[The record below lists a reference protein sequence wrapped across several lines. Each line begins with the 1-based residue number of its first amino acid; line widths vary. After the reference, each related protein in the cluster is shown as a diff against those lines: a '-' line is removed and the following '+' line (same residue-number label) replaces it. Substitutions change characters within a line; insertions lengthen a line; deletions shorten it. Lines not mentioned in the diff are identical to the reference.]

1 MGRQQESDRLD
12 SGAMLGAAALVV
24 FVVGSGH
31 ARAATPA
38 FEAAARGVLGAETK
52 IQIIKLDEELS
63 DEETVARA
71 NGVDGVVELIWSN
84 ERTTHIHCY
93 VSRERRW
100 VDREITF
107 GANDSN
113 AARDAIE
120 RGRLLGYA
128 VATIFADEAEPGT
141 AAPGTA
147 APGTAAPGTA
157 APGTAAPGTA
167 APGTAAPGTAAPEVI
182 HSTLAPNAQGE
193 PNQPSLTRRCI
204 EFSGVASSGLGGTA
218 TGLGASAGIRATV
231 VGPLSARLFVAG
243 RAGNIVH
250 AQASTRDARFGG
262 GLALGVPFREDRF
275 ELGLRSD
282 LFISYFDATHLSED
296 DVAPDRRSRW
306 LPGADLVAEGGFRF
320 AGNAGLFLGFG
331 VEAML
336 GKTDLYTHGRLVAV
350 VPVLRAVGEIG
361 FRIGF

>member
-52 IQIIKLDEELS
+52 IQIIRLDEELS

-113 AARDAIE
+113 VARDAIE

-128 VATIFADEAEPGT
+128 VATIFADEAE
-141 AAPGTA
+141 
-147 APGTAAPGTA
+147 
-157 APGTAAPGTA
+157 PGTA